1 MKSSSLSKRDVGF
14 GGGGGVLR
22 KASVASMV
30 QGLLMVSMDL
40 EALEGA
46 ETKCSFSV
54 LSST

>member
-40 EALEGA
+40 EASEGA